1 MYVQLWLLKIF
12 IYLFINYRKYGA
24 IVFIACVRF
33 ETSKRKLQYLT
44 FSDFNFCAT
53 QIMNT
58 WTYRDATPEFDLDR
72 EFLLDLREVRILL
85 DKEREHKQ

>member
-1 MYVQLWLLKIF
+1 MISVICDDFALVKIF
-12 IYLFINYRKYGA
+12 CRKYGA

-44 FSDFNFCAT
+44 FPDFYHCASA
-53 QIMNT
+53 IMNK

-72 EFLLDLREVRILL
+72 EFLLDLRDVRILL